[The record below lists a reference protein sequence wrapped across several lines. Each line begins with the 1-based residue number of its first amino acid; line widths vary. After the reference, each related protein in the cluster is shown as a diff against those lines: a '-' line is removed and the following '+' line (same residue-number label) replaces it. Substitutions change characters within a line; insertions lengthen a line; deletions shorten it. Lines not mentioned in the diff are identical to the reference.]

1 MKKLM
6 SVVLALM
13 LIISAFSTTAFA
25 DAVTFDGGVLTQS
38 IKKSDVADDEF
49 YCTYNLD
56 NKSGFWSI
64 GFKIGFD
71 NDVLELVSIEN
82 NTNVFVNG
90 DEWLVPTDEVLENA
104 NKNGEFIYTAQ
115 SAGKLYNITQSGEV
129 CKILFRFK
137 DTTYKDKKTNIS
149 TYALGGY
156 NLYLDKDQVYDA
168 SLSCKSA
175 GSFSYNSL
183 NTPVL
188 LGDVDGNG
196 KISVADARKIVVA
209 IASGTSLNA
218 LSADVNKDGKV
229 SVADARTIVVA
240 LANNNFDF

>member
-6 SVVLALM
+6 SVVLAFM
-13 LIISAFSTTAFA
+13 LAISAFGTTAFA
-25 DAVTFDGGVLTQS
+25 DAITFDGGVLTQS

-71 NDVLELVSIEN
+71 NDILELVSIEN
-82 NTNVFVNG
+82 NTQVFITD
-90 DEWLVPTDEVLENA
+90 DEWLVPTDEVLADA

-115 SAGKLYNITQSGEV
+115 ASTKFYNITESGDV
-129 CKILFRFK
+129 CKVLFRFK

-156 NLYLDKDQVYDA
+156 NLHVENDQVYDA

-175 GSFSYNSL
+175 GAFSYNSL

-196 KISVADARKIVVA
+196 KISVADAREIVVA
-209 IASGTSLNA
+209 IANNTPLDV
-218 LSADVNKDGKV
+218 LVADVNKDGKV
-229 SVADARTIVVA
+229 SVADARKIVVA
-240 LANNNFDF
+240 IAKG